1 MKIIKKLSK
10 KIIILFLSIL
20 IVVPTC
26 VFTACSKDDEVD
38 ICSTYSTLKVMQEQ
52 KEFEKFDASIEVY
65 AAKGETESGQII
77 ITPKKDVKSVTV
89 SLSDLKS
96 ENGAVYSKANVD
108 VLWQKYIKVEQKTSK
123 NENEYY
129 PIGMYPDM
137 LLPFDIAEQ
146 YGENII
152 VGGLNQGITFDF
164 SVPEDL
170 ETGVY
175 TGNFEVV
182 VDGKE
187 TVIPVS
193 LNVWDFCL
201 EKANGFTVFQIWQTT
216 MMYGELNNTD
226 KKYKKYFDT
235 LLNDYKTCP
244 QYLPNAGNGAQAFV
258 DSVKEYWDNKNF
270 TTINIPTFGDATDH
284 SFVEP
289 EFKNYIRA
297 LADECTPDTIYFDKA
312 VVYLTTVD
320 EPHGEQAVNAV
331 KRITTKIKEICL
343 DVYKELLEDNFFD
356 DFGGTTGTF
365 AQELKESMESIQIV
379 VTAQTIE
386 GYGDAID
393 TCCPYISVYET
404 EYDGEILR
412 EHGNGNWMYTCM
424 EPVYPYPSHH
434 IDDYLIGGRIL
445 RWIQKA
451 NDIEGYLYWGV
462 SEYYNQGLGTMIDSY
477 EDSVRWSDGLTRV
490 NGDGFLI
497 YPGFK
502 YGSDVPFGSLRA
514 LTLRDGQE
522 DYDTLCLLENILREL
537 KTFYD
542 DESICLDNVV
552 SDLYDKILQ
561 NAVYNSDDKTFDLV
575 RKEVADT
582 ILRAKNQ
589 KIIVTDA
596 RKSANE
602 FTYSIYAPVGSEI
615 TIDAS
620 KVNGVVSGQGLR
632 FDIDVNDGKT
642 VSTIEVKIG
651 EEKIVFEKQLKG
663 ELLTAVDFS
672 DVRTKDISVTKNSV
686 ISTEDGNLFA
696 TLKGYEKGKD
706 PTLIERSL
714 TITMPSLP
722 IAFCEIENLYLTV
735 VNCSNEDVIMTITT
749 DNDIQ
754 LEKIKLKANSS
765 KDICI
770 KKIYDISS
778 EHMQYA
784 GGLNFYFNNAY
795 IVDKYVEDGIEKN
808 YRFYSDVQLKFENIY
823 YTERQG
829 A

>member
-1 MKIIKKLSK
+1 MKLIKTLSK
-10 KIIILFLSIL
+10 KIILIFLSIL
-20 IVVPTC
+20 IVLPSF
-26 VFTACSKDDEVD
+26 VFTACSSKNEVD

-52 KEFEKFDASIEVY
+52 TDFEKFSPSIEVY
-65 AAKGETESGQII
+65 AAQGESESSQII
-77 ITPKKDVKSVTV
+77 ITPKKNVKSVSV

-96 ENGAVYSKANVD
+96 ETNVVYSKENVE
-108 VLWQKYIKVEQKTSK
+108 VLWQKYIEVEQKTTK

-137 LLPFDIAEQ
+137 LLPLDIAKQ
-146 YGENII
+146 YGENNIDA
-152 VGGLNQGITFDF
+152 GLNQGITFDF

-170 ETGVY
+170 AEGVY
-175 TGNFEVV
+175 SGSFEIE
-182 VDGKE
+182 VDGEK

-193 LNVWDFCL
+193 LNVWDFAL

-226 KKYKKYFDT
+226 EAYKKYFDT

-244 QYLPNAGNGAQAFV
+244 QYLPNASAGAQAFV
-258 DSVKEYWDNKNF
+258 NSVKEYWNNKNF

-289 EFKNYIRA
+289 EFRNYIKA
-297 LADECTPDTIYFDKA
+297 LADECTPDTIYFDRA

-320 EPHGEQAVNAV
+320 EPLGEQAVNAV
-331 KRITTKIKEICL
+331 KRITSKIKEICT
-343 DVYKELLEDNFFD
+343 DVYNELLEDGFFD
-356 DFGGTTGTF
+356 EFGGETGAF
-365 AQELKESMESIQIV
+365 AQELKESIESIQIV
-379 VTAQTIE
+379 VTAQTVE
-386 GYGDAID
+386 GYGDELD
-393 TCCPYISVYET
+393 TCCPYVSVYET
-404 EYDGEILR
+404 EYDGDVLR

-477 EDSVRWSDGLTRV
+477 EDSVRWSNGLTRV
-490 NGDGFLI
+490 NGDGYLI

-502 YGSDVPFGSLRA
+502 YGSDSPFGSLRA

-522 DYDTLCLLENILREL
+522 DYDTLCLLENTLDEL
-537 KTFYD
+537 KSFYD
-542 DESICLDNVV
+542 EENVCLDNVV
-552 SDLYDKILQ
+552 SDLYDEILQ
-561 NAVYNSDDKTFDLV
+561 RAVYNSDDKTFDLV
-575 RKEVADT
+575 RKEVANT

-589 KIIVTDA
+589 KIVVTSA
-596 RKSANE
+596 KKVANE
-602 FTYSIYAPVGSEI
+602 FTYSIYAPSGSEVI
-615 TIDAS
+615 VDGN
-620 KVNGVVSGQGLR
+620 KVSGSASGQGMR
-632 FDIDVNDGKT
+632 YDISVTDGKI
-642 VSTIEVKIG
+642 SSSIEVKIG
-651 EEKIVFEKQLKG
+651 EEKIVFDKKLKG

-672 DVRTKDISVTKNSV
+672 NLGKKDISTTKNSV
-686 ISTEDGNLFA
+686 ISTEDKTLFA

-706 PTLIERSL
+706 PTLLERSL
-714 TITMPSLP
+714 TIMMPRLP

-735 VNCSNEDVIMTITT
+735 ENCANEDVVMTITT
-749 DNDIQ
+749 DNDIP
-754 LEKIKLKANSS
+754 LEKIKLKANST

-770 KKIYDISS
+770 KKIYDINL
-778 EHMQYA
+778 EYMQYA
-784 GGLNFYFNNAY
+784 GGLNFYFSNAY
-795 IVDKYVEDGIEKN
+795 YVDKYEEDGVEKN
-808 YRFYSDVQLKFENIY
+808 YRFYSDVQLKFDNIY